1 VITKGETDMA
11 KRFMDNSIFEKQWF
25 RKLPVRFK
33 IVWFY
38 LINKCDHAG
47 ILNDLDIDLLS
58 FQIGDFNE
66 PYILEEILE
75 AFKGNIEQIGDN
87 KFYLTKFCKFQYG
100 ELNPNVKVHQSVIK
114 LLEKHNIELD
124 NPLLSVKDKDIDKV
138 KDVDTKK
145 KEFAKRVEKE
155 VLNMKLDP
163 VMIKEFIEYWTE
175 HNDGG
180 HVLRYQQQ
188 SIFNVRKRM
197 STWVK
202 NSKKFNTNMKF
213 QSASDEDIAKRE
225 ARIEAEYQ
233 EQQKRFKQADDNTAS
248 DEERKKELG
257 LL

>member
-1 VITKGETDMA
+1 MA
-11 KRFMDNSIFEKQWF
+11 KRFITTSMWEKPNW
-25 RKLPVRFK
+25 RKLPVRLK
-33 IVWFY
+33 VVWFY
-38 LINKCDHAG
+38 LISKCNHAG
-47 ILNDLDIDLLS
+47 IWECDIDLLS
-58 FQIGDFNE
+58 FQIGED
-66 PYILEEILE
+66 YTLDEIME
-75 AFKGNIEQIGDN
+75 AFGSQIVELGDN
-87 KFYLTKFCKFQYG
+87 KYFLSKYISFQYG
-100 ELNPNVKVHQSVIK
+100 VLNPSVRVHQSVIK
-114 LLEKHNIELD
+114 LLKKHNIQNEYSE
-124 NPLLSVKDKDIDKV
+124 LSVKDKDIDKV

-225 ARIEAEYQ
+225 ARIEADYQ

>member
-1 VITKGETDMA
+1 MA

-25 RKLPVRFK
+25 RELPVRLK

-47 ILNDLDIDLLS
+47 ILNDLDVGLLS
-58 FQIGDFNE
+58 YQIGDN
-66 PYILEEILE
+66 YTINEILE
-75 AFKGNIEQIGDN
+75 AFNDNIEQIGDN

-100 ELNPNVKVHQSVIK
+100 ELNPNVKVHKSVIK
-114 LLEKHNIELD
+114 LLDKHNIQLD
-124 NPLLSVKDKDIDKV
+124 NPLLSVKYKDIDKV

-155 VLNMKLDP
+155 VLNMKLEP
-163 VMIKEFIEYWTE
+163 ALIKEFIEYWTE

-225 ARIEAEYQ
+225 ARIEADYQ